1 MDTLKRAAI
10 PEGRFTCHQV
20 KAIRP
25 VNDLEADA
33 REGLLSRP
41 RSLPPKYFY
50 DALGSELFDR
60 ICATPEY
67 YPTRTEDA
75 LLARSAGQIIAA
87 ARPDHLIELGS
98 GASRKTAHLL
108 EAVEQAGLTGCHY
121 WPFDVCEPMLRQ
133 AGERLLARHDW
144 LRVHALV
151 GDYLAGLQALPL
163 PAGRRLFVFLGSTIG
178 NFEPDQARAFLTEL
192 ATCMGPDDSLLLGAD
207 RVKATPVLEA
217 AYNDQAGIT
226 AAFNLNLLRV
236 LNEGLDGDFDP
247 QGFRH
252 RAVYNHQAE
261 RIEMHLVSERDQR
274 VHLGRLGAD
283 LELESREHILTE
295 ISRKF
300 TPDSLTRLLNDA
312 GFTPWAHYQ
321 PQNGYFSLIHAG
333 LSPACHNDSL

>member
-1 MDTLKRAAI
+1 MDSLKRAAV
-10 PEGRFTCHQV
+10 PEERFTCQQV

-33 REGLLSRP
+33 RDGLLSRP

-50 DALGSELFDR
+50 DAQGSELFDR

-87 ARPDHLIELGS
+87 ARPRHIIELGS

-108 EAVEQAGLTGCHY
+108 TAVEQAGLEGCEY

-144 LRVHALV
+144 LRVNALV

-178 NFEPDQARAFLTEL
+178 NFEQDQARAFLTEL
-192 ATCMGPDDSLLLGAD
+192 AGCMGPGDSLLLGAD
-207 RVKATPVLEA
+207 RVKAAPVLEA
-217 AYNDQAGIT
+217 AYNDQDGVT

-252 RAVYNHQAE
+252 RAVYDPQAE
-261 RIEMHLVSERDQR
+261 RIEMHLVSEWDQR
-274 VHLGRLGAD
+274 VHLGRLGAS
-283 LELESREHILTE
+283 LELDSSEHILTE

-300 TPDSLTRLLNDA
+300 TPESLTGLLDDA